1 MARGNTRA
9 CLRAYEESRHELELY
24 LDSVHKFFQTHPG
37 LAAPP
42 PIVHSVRS
50 RLKDP
55 EHLRRKL
62 MRKGDGARPI
72 TPANLFK
79 RVTDLAGVRVL
90 HLYRD
95 QCAEIHRA
103 ILDKVGRGDWHL
115 EEKPRAFTWD
125 PEAVSFF
132 RGLGLS
138 TEYRETQYTS
148 IHYLVRPRRDS
159 PLCCEIQVRT
169 LFEEVWGEIDHT
181 INYPEK
187 TKSLA
192 CAEQLR
198 VLSKL
203 VGAGTRLAD
212 AIFRSHHE
220 HLAAQRA
227 RRHRAVGRKAH
238 R

>member
-9 CLRAYEESRHELELY
+9 CLKEYEKSRHELEIFC
-24 LDSVHKFFQTHPG
+24 DSVHKFFQGHPR
-37 LAAPP
+37 LASPP

-55 EHLRRKL
+55 EHLRQKL
-62 MRKGDGARPI
+62 RRNGDGTRPI
-72 TPANLFK
+72 TPKNLFK

-103 ILDKVGRGDWHL
+103 ILEKVNRGDWHL

-125 PEAVSFF
+125 PEAVAFF
-132 RGLGLS
+132 KGLGLS

-212 AIFRSHHE
+212 AIFRSHRE
-220 HLAAQRA
+220 HLARQRGA
-227 RRHRAVGRKAH
+227 RPTR
-238 R
+238 